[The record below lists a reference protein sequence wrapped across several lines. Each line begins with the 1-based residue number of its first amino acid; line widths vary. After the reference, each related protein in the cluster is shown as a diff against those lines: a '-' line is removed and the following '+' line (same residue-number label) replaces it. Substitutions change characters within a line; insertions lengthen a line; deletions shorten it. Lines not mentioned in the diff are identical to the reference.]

1 MDPYC
6 HGFCQQVRHV
16 AGVTI
21 VRTAFEDR
29 VLQEEL
35 EGVRTLCKTGTPPLA
50 ALHLVT
56 SVPDPV
62 TF

>member
-35 EGVRTLCKTGTPPLA
+35 EGYEPYARRVRYRLLPCIW
-50 ALHLVT
+50 
-56 SVPDPV
+56 
-62 TF
+62 